1 MKMKKLLLIIFAG
14 LLTFNSCQDT
24 LESEFKNPMV
34 YSPDVEQRSPGL
46 FTNALTQWKF
56 YIKDYGEWWWQL
68 ENGIFLYSGLASR
81 YISYRYAWFEEYG
94 DLVNGNGFTQDGISW
109 FEDFYTRMKSWGL
122 IRDQLKEMSGQAYD
136 DNVIYFSLTSIIK
149 DWGALRNVDL
159 YNSIPYV
166 GAFQGTQGVFF
177 VPYDDPK
184 VIYNSILDDLK
195 KIADELP
202 GQYAKMSPEAK
213 ALLVKQDI
221 ALKGDITK
229 WVQYA
234 NALRLRYA
242 VNLSG
247 VDAEKAKTHITD
259 AIKNLPTT
267 DLTWKIPHVNA
278 ASDLPGGG
286 TWQRG
291 LYESAFR
298 ALMPTGIINRMNFHD
313 LVYEPTIDDPRLP
326 VLALPTKWNDYRGVT
341 YNIDLQT
348 PLYDAGEKYYPYCD
362 NIVSS
367 SQLNSRSMWS
377 HVTYAHNDMP
387 ADMFTLGEI
396 DLLLAEVATKGLV
409 TTAKSAGDH
418 IKDAVI
424 HSTNF
429 WYAMNAISTYGS
441 NVSEPWKSLIKPA
454 KPSSDII
461 SSYGDKVKSAFEAKS
476 AVEDKMEILMI
487 QKQLHINLLR
497 PFQLWGD
504 LRRTRHPKIEM
515 MTWKT
520 KKMAPMVERLK
531 YPSSEVANN
540 TEFYLKVAA
549 QDNWTTPIFW
559 VPDAKK
565 SETYYR
571 NTDITFKTGL
581 LPDFN

>member
-1 MKMKKLLLIIFAG
+1 MLFGLLL
-14 LLTFNSCQDT
+14 FNSCQKT
-24 LESEFKNPMV
+24 LEREFKNPLV
-34 YSPDVEQRSPGL
+34 YSPDIANRAPGL

-68 ENGIFLYSGLASR
+68 ESGVFQYSGLASR
-81 YISYRYAWFEEYG
+81 YISYRYDWFSEYD
-94 DLVNGNGFTQDGISW
+94 DLINGNGFQESGLTW
-109 FEDFYTRMKSWGL
+109 FNDYYTRMKSWGL
-122 IRDQLKEMSGQAYD
+122 IRDQLQDLTGKDYD

-149 DWGALRNVDL
+149 DWGALRNVDF

-184 VIYNSILDDLK
+184 VIYTTVLDDLK
-195 KIADELP
+195 KIAEELP
-202 GQYAKMSPEAK
+202 GQYDKMSPEAK
-213 ALLVKQDI
+213 TLLGKQDI
-221 ALKGDITK
+221 ALKGDVSK
-229 WVQYA
+229 WIQYV

-247 VDAEKAKTHITD
+247 VDAEVAKAHITD
-259 AIKNLPTT
+259 AIKNLPQT
-267 DLTWKIPHVNA
+267 DLTWAIPFVNA

-298 ALMPTGIINRMNFHD
+298 SFIPNGIIYRMNFHN
-313 LVYEPTIDDPRLP
+313 LAYEPTIDDPRLP

-341 YNIDLQT
+341 YDIDVQS

-367 SQLNSRSMWS
+367 SQQNARCMWS
-377 HVTYAHNDMP
+377 HVTYTHNDMP
-387 ADMFTLGEI
+387 ADMVTLGEI

-409 TTAKSAGDH
+409 ATPKTAGNY
-418 IKDAVI
+418 IKDAVV
-424 HSTNF
+424 HSTDF
-429 WYAMNAISTYGS
+429 WYAMNALSTYGS
-441 NVSEPWKSLIKPA
+441 NVSEPWKSLIKPT
-454 KPSSDII
+454 KPSADII
-461 SSYGDKVKSAFEAKS
+461 NSYAEKVKNAFEAKT
-476 AVEDKMEILMI
+476 ALEDKMEILMI
-487 QKQLHINLLR
+487 QKQIHINILE
-497 PFQLWGD
+497 PYQYWGD
-504 LRRTRHPKIEM
+504 LRRTRHPKLEKF
-515 MTWKT
+515 TWKG
-520 KKMAPMVERLK
+520 KAMAPMVERLK
-531 YPSSEVANN
+531 YPSSEVSNN
-540 TEFYLKVAA
+540 TEFYLKVAN
-549 QDNWTTPIFW
+549 QDNLTTPIFW

-571 NTDITFKTGL
+571 NTDVTFKTSE

>member
-1 MKMKKLLLIIFAG
+1 MKKILLIMFAG
-14 LLTFNSCQDT
+14 LLIFNSCQDT
-24 LESEFKNPMV
+24 LEEEFKNPLV
-34 YSPDVEQRSPGL
+34 YSPDVENRSPGL

-68 ENGIFLYSGLASR
+68 ESGVFQYSGLASR
-81 YISYRYAWFEEYG
+81 YISYRY
-94 DLVNGNGFTQDGISW
+94 SW
-109 FEDFYTRMKSWGL
+109 FEDYDDLVNDLGFQQSGFTWFNDYYTRMKSWGL
-122 IRDQLKEMSGQAYD
+122 IRDQLAVMEGQAYD

-159 YNSIPYV
+159 YNSIPYK

-184 VIYNSILDDLK
+184 EIYHIVLDDLK
-195 KIADELP
+195 KIAEELP

-213 ALLVKQDI
+213 ELLVKQDI
-221 ALKGDITK
+221 ALKGDINK

-234 NALRLRYA
+234 NALRLRHA
-242 VNLSG
+242 VMLSG
-247 VDAEKAKTHITD
+247 VDADFAKTHIAD
-259 AIKNLPTT
+259 AIKNLPQT
-267 DLTWKIPHVNA
+267 DLTWVIPHVSA

-298 ALMPTGIINRMNFHD
+298 AFVPTGIINRMNFHE
-313 LVYEPTIDDPRLP
+313 LAYEQDIDDPRLP
-326 VLALPTKWNDYRGVT
+326 VFALPTKWNDYRGVT
-341 YNIDLQT
+341 YNIDVQD
-348 PLYDAGEKYYPYCD
+348 PLYVAGERYYAYCD

-367 SQLNSRSMWS
+367 STTNARSMWS

-387 ADMFTLGEI
+387 ADMVTMGEI
-396 DLLLAEVATKGLV
+396 DLLLSEVALKGLA
-409 TTAKSAGDH
+409 TTPKSAGDH

-424 HSTNF
+424 HSTDF

-441 NVSEPWKSLIKPA
+441 NVSQPWKSLIKPA
-454 KPSSDII
+454 KPASTVIT
-461 SSYGDKVKSAFEAKS
+461 SYAGKVKDAYEAKTGL
-476 AVEDKMEILMI
+476 EDKMEILMI

-497 PFQLWGD
+497 PWQMWGD
-504 LRRTRHPKIEM
+504 LRRTRHPKLEKF
-515 MTWKT
+515 TWKGEA
-520 KKMAPMVERLK
+520 MAPMVERYR
-531 YPSSEVANN
+531 YPSSEPANN

-549 QDNWTTPIFW
+549 QDNLTTPIFW
-559 VPDAKK
+559 VPDTKK

-571 NTDITFKTGL
+571 NTDITFKTSE